1 MAVDPGKLYD
11 EMLSKISDKSIQPNK
26 TDLVES
32 CFWIASKYWET
43 LKKSIDKSF
52 YSDQA
57 SEIKFFRTIKPKFT
71 SQVQYYSMLA
81 EAQLFV
87 PEEVGL
93 QVIYWR
99 DELKRYRRFC
109 ERFNEFVDYYE
120 SNAVYLDNIYFVKVP
135 PDWVPAFQPV
145 TYDADKNFCSTHDH
159 LVRGILAHRM
169 YNAYVHEKLAS
180 LKNEF

>member
-11 EMLSKISDKSIQPNK
+11 EMISKISDKSKQPNK

-32 CFWIASKYWET
+32 CFWIASKYWEL
-43 LKKSIDKSF
+43 LKNSIDKSYF
-52 YSDQA
+52 LDQIY
-57 SEIKFFRTIKPKFT
+57 EIKFFRTIKPKFT

-87 PEEVGL
+87 PESMDL

-109 ERFNEFVDYYE
+109 ERFSEFVVYFD
-120 SNAVYLDNIYFVKVP
+120 SKAVYLDSIYFVKVP
-135 PDWVPAFQPV
+135 PDWIPAFQPV
-145 TYDADKNFCSTHDH
+145 TYDSDKNFCSTHDH
-159 LVRGILAHRM
+159 LVRGLLAHRM
-169 YNAYVHEKLAS
+169 YHAYVQEKLN
-180 LKNEF
+180 LVKNEF